1 MLLALAIE
9 GARYELPRLIALVA
23 RRARQPHRLLGL
35 LALELLAPLV
45 ALGLVVL
52 VAEGAGLVEL

>member
-1 MLLALAIE
+1 M
-9 GARYELPRLIALVA
+9 IALVA